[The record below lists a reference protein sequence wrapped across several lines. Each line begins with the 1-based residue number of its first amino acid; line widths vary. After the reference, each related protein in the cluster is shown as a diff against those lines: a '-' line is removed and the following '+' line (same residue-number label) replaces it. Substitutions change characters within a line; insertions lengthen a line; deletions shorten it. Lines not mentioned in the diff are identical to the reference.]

1 METATTESRP
11 PTCSLALR
19 RAHASPVAGRLASL
33 LPGLVAALVVAGLG
47 IADGGYFATAWGPA
61 TLVFLVA
68 AALALLVQPRPN
80 LGLRSLAIPALLG
93 LLVLWTLASSAWGSP
108 SEAVPE
114 AERTLVYFSAALA
127 LALVLRRGATTGLL
141 IGLWAGSTAVCLY
154 ALATRLFPEQLA
166 VFDPIAGYRLSE
178 PIGYWN
184 ALGLLA
190 SLGTLLALGL
200 VSRAE
205 PLLIRLPAAASV
217 VPLALTCY
225 FTFSRGAWLALAAG
239 LLVALMLDPRRLQL
253 ALTTVVVVP
262 WAALAVLLASRSGP
276 LTESGRHTLAAAAVD
291 GRELVAVGVGLALF
305 AAGAVAILA
314 VLEPRV
320 RVARVAH
327 RVGSGALVAGVVALV
342 IGAVLVLG
350 GPAAIARS
358 FAADPTADGAELN
371 DRLFN
376 LSGSGRV
383 AQWRIA
389 LDASSE
395 HPVLGFG
402 AGSYERYWLEHRDTP
417 ISVRDAHN
425 LYLEL
430 LSELGPVGPALMLAL
445 FGFTLVIAVR
455 QRHRPLVPIAAAV
468 LVAYMAHAGIDWD
481 WEFPVLTLVAL
492 GCAAVIVAEGAERV
506 RQPARW
512 TRIVLLAAV
521 VAVAPIVAVTTFGNR
536 AQAAS
541 VEAFGDGD
549 FERAAREAERAERLA
564 PWSVE
569 PLVSLGRAQAAAG
582 DRRAARSTFGRA
594 AAREPT
600 HWRAW
605 LELAAVSNGAQREAA
620 LRRARALNPL
630 DGYIHDL
637 EESR

>member
-178 PIGYWN
+178 PVGYWN

-190 SLGTLLALGL
+190 ALGAL
-200 VSRAE
+200 LSFGLAARAE
-205 PLLIRLPAAASV
+205 SLIVRLFAAATV

-225 FTFSRGAWLALAAG
+225 FTFSRGAWLAMAAG
-239 LLVALMLDPRRLQL
+239 LVVAVLLDPRRLQL
-253 ALTTVVVVP
+253 GLTLITVGLWP
-262 WAALAVLLASRSGP
+262 ALAVLLASSSGP
-276 LTESGRHTLAAAAVD
+276 LTESGSHTLAAAARD
-291 GRELVAVGVGLALF
+291 GRALAVVGVGLALF
-305 AAGAVAILA
+305 AAGTVALIA
-314 VLEPRV
+314 GLEPRT
-320 RVARVAH
+320 RIAPATH
-327 RVGSGALVAGVVALV
+327 RAGSVVLVAGVVGAL
-342 IGAVLVLG
+342 LVGTLALG
-350 GPAAIARS
+350 GPSALARS
-358 FAADPTADGAELN
+358 FAADPTANDANLN
-371 DRLFN
+371 DRLFT
-376 LSGSGRV
+376 LSGTGRV
-383 AQWRIA
+383 TQWRVAI
-389 LDASSE
+389 DASSE
-395 HPVLGFG
+395 HPVWGLG
-402 AGSYERYWLEHRDTP
+402 AGSYERYWLEHRARASP
-417 ISVRDAHN
+417 LQDAHS
-425 LYLEL
+425 LYLEML
-430 LSELGPVGPALMLAL
+430 AELGPVGLAL
-445 FGFTLVIAVR
+445 VLAVFGFPLALAVR
-455 QRHRPLVPIAAAV
+455 HRHRPLVPIAAAV
-468 LVAYMAHAGIDWD
+468 LVAYLAHAGIDWD
-481 WEFPVLTLVAL
+481 WELPILTLVAL
-492 GCAAVIVAEGAERV
+492 GCAGVIGAEGVERTS
-506 RQPARW
+506 QLARW
-512 TRIVLLAAV
+512 SRIALLAVVVGLMPV
-521 VAVAPIVAVTTFGNR
+521 VAVATLGNR

-541 VEAFGDGD
+541 ADAFDDRD
-549 FERAAREAERAERLA
+549 FDRAAREAETAERLA

-569 PLVSLGRAQAAAG
+569 PLVLRGRAQAAAG
-582 DRRAARSTFGRA
+582 DHMAARVTFRRA

-600 HWRAW
+600 RWRAW

-620 LRRARALNPL
+620 LGRARALNPL
-630 DGYIHDL
+630 EGHIRDL
-637 EESR
+637 EEGP

>member
-11 PTCSLALR
+11 PTRSLVLR
-19 RAHASPVAGRLASL
+19 RAHALPVAGRLASL

-68 AALALLVQPRPN
+68 AALALLVQLTPN

-93 LLVLWTLASSAWGSP
+93 LLVLWILASSAWGSP

-190 SLGTLLALGL
+190 ALGAL
-200 VSRAE
+200 LSFGLAARAE
-205 PLLIRLPAAASV
+205 SLIVRLFAAATV

-239 LLVALMLDPRRLQL
+239 LVVAVLLDPRRLQL
-253 ALTTVVVVP
+253 GLTLITVGLWP
-262 WAALAVLLASRSGP
+262 ALAVLLASSSGP
-276 LTESGRHTLAAAAVD
+276 LTESGSHTLAAAARD
-291 GRELVAVGVGLALF
+291 GRALAVVGVGLALF
-305 AAGAVAILA
+305 AAGTVALIA
-314 VLEPRV
+314 GLEPRT
-320 RVARVAH
+320 RIAPATH
-327 RVGSGALVAGVVALV
+327 RAGSVVLVAGVVGV
-342 IGAVLVLG
+342 ILAGMLALG
-350 GPAAIARS
+350 GPLAIARS
-358 FAADPTADGAELN
+358 FNADSAEVQSDYLELN

-376 LSGSGRV
+376 LSGTGRV

-402 AGSYERYWLEHRDTP
+402 AGSYERYWLEHRDTQG
-417 ISVRDAHN
+417 SVRDAHN

-541 VEAFGDGD
+541 AEAFDDGD
-549 FERAAREAERAERLA
+549 LERAAREAERAERLT

-569 PLVSLGRAQAAAG
+569 PLVLLGRAQAAG
-582 DRRAARSTFGRA
+582 G
-594 AAREPT
+594 
-600 HWRAW
+600 
-605 LELAAVSNGAQREAA
+605 
-620 LRRARALNPL
+620 
-630 DGYIHDL
+630 
-637 EESR
+637 